1 MLMILLYFIA
11 VMLETGVGVWIFGK
25 MFPKRKE
32 YSKYRIAEKIV
43 FFFIVLFTYTMLKG
57 YLGIESN
64 IKYFIAIYIIVVSLD
79 CIAMKTD
86 FISRHRAKYFEIK
99 EIILFLLISALLTIQ
114 YWNSYLSGMELLTG
128 NSYMPFFLLAFYNCK
143 FFQAYLWEV
152 IYLVNIGFLKILYI
166 LTAGLLTHRTM
177 REYLYSG
184 INLTNSYQGA
194 LWIVIISILMYVL
207 QKILNVD
214 VWMGKL
220 LKKNLTIIWIV
231 SVIEC
236 GILYLFFYFC
246 NGIIEEK
253 ALIIGFMVITAI
265 MLVLMLIAIHYYIK
279 NIDTEKN
286 LLEVRN
292 NMMAS
297 QYQQLNEHYREYRC
311 LVHDE
316 KYMINFIEES
326 LKSGDLEEIQQLLCR
341 CKEKFVRKDY
351 WTGISI
357 VDRVITM
364 EKRKM
369 DELDIDFCLNA
380 EVMDI
385 IVDDMDFII
394 LFENLINNA
403 IEAASK
409 CKEKRKIELT
419 MKNVND
425 TLIFKL
431 RNSNSKLPNRKGKKF
446 LTDKMDTA
454 GHGWGIESV
463 KHIVEK
469 YNGSVDFSY
478 DESFFDVLIIIER

>member
-1 MLMILLYFIA
+1 MLMVLLYFIA

-43 FFFIVLFTYTMLKG
+43 LLLSNMLMYTALKG
-57 YLGIESN
+57 WFKISIN
-64 IKYFIAIYIIVVSLD
+64 IKVIIGV
-79 CIAMKTD
+79 C
-86 FISRHRAKYFEIK
+86 
-99 EIILFLLISALLTIQ
+99 FLLIVYDIFEKQLNFLNLDCAVYIKIKKYFLFICMLFFLTVQ
-114 YWNSYLSGMELLTG
+114 YKGSYLSVTG
-128 NSYMPFFLLAFYNCK
+128 AISGNTVVPFFLFAFYNCR
-143 FFQAYLWEV
+143 FIQSYLWEV
-152 IYLVNIGFLKILYI
+152 AYLLNLGLLKILYI
-166 LTAGLLTHRTM
+166 FAIGTFNGQTLENGLYNITSQTDP
-177 REYLYSG
+177 YSG
-184 INLTNSYQGA
+184 VI
-194 LWIVIISILMYVL
+194 WIMVISILAVIL
-207 QKILNVD
+207 QKTID
-214 VWMGKL
+214 IGTWMKKL
-220 LKKNLTIIWIV
+220 LNKHLFIVGSICFIEGGVSYFLFIFFNATITDKDWI
-231 SVIEC
+231 
-236 GILYLFFYFC
+236 YAFFVVT
-246 NGIIEEK
+246 G
-253 ALIIGFMVITAI
+253 
-265 MLVLMLIAIHYYIK
+265 LMLILLLISVWYYIRS
-279 NIDTEKN
+279 IDTEKN

-469 YNGSVDFSY
+469 YNGSVHFSY
-478 DESFFDVLIIIER
+478 DESFFDVVIIIER

>member
-1 MLMILLYFIA
+1 ML
-11 VMLETGVGVWIFGK
+11 
-25 MFPKRKE
+25 
-32 YSKYRIAEKIV
+32 
-43 FFFIVLFTYTMLKG
+43 FFLTVQYKG
-57 YLGIESN
+57 
-64 IKYFIAIYIIVVSLD
+64 
-79 CIAMKTD
+79 
-86 FISRHRAKYFEIK
+86 
-99 EIILFLLISALLTIQ
+99 
-114 YWNSYLSGMELLTG
+114 SYLSVTG
-128 NSYMPFFLLAFYNCK
+128 AISGNTVVPFFLFAFYNCR
-143 FFQAYLWEV
+143 FIQSYLWEV
-152 IYLVNIGFLKILYI
+152 AYLLNLGLLKILYI
-166 LTAGLLTHRTM
+166 FAIGTFNGQTLENGLYNITSQTDP
-177 REYLYSG
+177 YSG
-184 INLTNSYQGA
+184 VI
-194 LWIVIISILMYVL
+194 WIMVVSILAVIL
-207 QKILNVD
+207 QKTID
-214 VWMGKL
+214 IGTWMKKL
-220 LKKNLTIIWIV
+220 LNKHLFIVGSICFIEGGVSYFLFIFFNATITDKDWI
-231 SVIEC
+231 
-236 GILYLFFYFC
+236 YAFFVVT
-246 NGIIEEK
+246 G
-253 ALIIGFMVITAI
+253 
-265 MLVLMLIAIHYYIK
+265 LMLILLLISVWYYIRS
-279 NIDTEKN
+279 IDTEKN

-469 YNGSVDFSY
+469 YNGSVHFSY
-478 DESFFDVLIIIER
+478 DESFFEVDIII

>member
-1 MLMILLYFIA
+1 MLMVLLYFIA

-43 FFFIVLFTYTMLKG
+43 LLLSNMLMYTALKG
-57 YLGIESN
+57 WFKISIN
-64 IKYFIAIYIIVVSLD
+64 IKVIIGV
-79 CIAMKTD
+79 C
-86 FISRHRAKYFEIK
+86 
-99 EIILFLLISALLTIQ
+99 FLLIVYDIFEKQLNFLNLDCAVYIKIKKYFLFICMLFFLTVQ
-114 YWNSYLSGMELLTG
+114 YKGSYLSVTG
-128 NSYMPFFLLAFYNCK
+128 AISGNTVVPFFLFAFYNCR
-143 FFQAYLWEV
+143 FIQSYLWEV
-152 IYLVNIGFLKILYI
+152 AYLLNLGLLKILYI
-166 LTAGLLTHRTM
+166 FAIGTFNGQTLENGLYNITSQTDP
-177 REYLYSG
+177 YSG
-184 INLTNSYQGA
+184 VI
-194 LWIVIISILMYVL
+194 WIMVISILAVIL
-207 QKILNVD
+207 QKTID
-214 VWMGKL
+214 IGTWMKKL
-220 LKKNLTIIWIV
+220 LNKHLFIVGSICFIEGGVSYFLFIFFNATITDKDWI
-231 SVIEC
+231 
-236 GILYLFFYFC
+236 YAFFVVT
-246 NGIIEEK
+246 G
-253 ALIIGFMVITAI
+253 
-265 MLVLMLIAIHYYIK
+265 LMLILLLISVWYYIRS
-279 NIDTEKN
+279 IDTEKN

-469 YNGSVDFSY
+469 YNGSVHFSY
-478 DESFFDVLIIIER
+478 DESFFEVDIII

>member
-1 MLMILLYFIA
+1 MLMVLLYFIA

-43 FFFIVLFTYTMLKG
+43 LLLSNMLMYTALKG
-57 YLGIESN
+57 WFKISIN
-64 IKYFIAIYIIVVSLD
+64 IKVIIGVCLLLIVYDIFEKQLNFLNLD
-79 CIAMKTD
+79 CATYIKIKKYLL
-86 FISRHRAKYFEIK
+86 FICM
-99 EIILFLLISALLTIQ
+99 LFFLTVQ
-114 YWNSYLSGMELLTG
+114 YKGSYLSVTG
-128 NSYMPFFLLAFYNCK
+128 AISGNTVVPFFLFAFYNCR
-143 FFQAYLWEV
+143 FIQSYLWEV
-152 IYLVNIGFLKILYI
+152 AYLLNLGLLKILYI
-166 LTAGLLTHRTM
+166 FAIGTFNGQTLENGLYNITSQTDP
-177 REYLYSG
+177 YSG
-184 INLTNSYQGA
+184 VI
-194 LWIVIISILMYVL
+194 WIMVISILAVIL
-207 QKILNVD
+207 QKTID
-214 VWMGKL
+214 IGTWMKKL
-220 LKKNLTIIWIV
+220 LNKHLFIVGSICFIEGGVSYFLFIFFNATITDKDWI
-231 SVIEC
+231 
-236 GILYLFFYFC
+236 YAFFVVT
-246 NGIIEEK
+246 G
-253 ALIIGFMVITAI
+253 
-265 MLVLMLIAIHYYIK
+265 LMLILLLISVWYYIRS
-279 NIDTEKN
+279 IDTEKN

-431 RNSNSKLPNRKGKKF
+431 WNSNSKLPNKKGKKF

-469 YNGSVDFSY
+469 YNGSVHFSY
-478 DESFFDVLIIIER
+478 DESFFEVDIII

>member
-1 MLMILLYFIA
+1 MLMVLLYFIA

-43 FFFIVLFTYTMLKG
+43 LLLSNMLMYTALKGWFKISINIKVIIGVCLLLIVYDIFEKQLNFLNLDCAVYIKIKKYFLFLCMFFFLTVQYKG
-57 YLGIESN
+57 
-64 IKYFIAIYIIVVSLD
+64 
-79 CIAMKTD
+79 
-86 FISRHRAKYFEIK
+86 
-99 EIILFLLISALLTIQ
+99 
-114 YWNSYLSGMELLTG
+114 SYLSVTG
-128 NSYMPFFLLAFYNCK
+128 AISGNTVVPFFLFAFYNCR
-143 FFQAYLWEV
+143 FIQSYLWEV
-152 IYLVNIGFLKILYI
+152 AYLLNLGLLKILYI
-166 LTAGLLTHRTM
+166 FAIGTFNGQTLENGLYNITSQTDP
-177 REYLYSG
+177 YSG
-184 INLTNSYQGA
+184 VI
-194 LWIVIISILMYVL
+194 WIMVISIFAVIL
-207 QKILNVD
+207 QKTID
-214 VWMGKL
+214 IGTWMKKL
-220 LKKNLTIIWIV
+220 LNKHLFIVGSICFIEGGVSYFLFIFFNATITDKDWI
-231 SVIEC
+231 
-236 GILYLFFYFC
+236 YAFFVVT
-246 NGIIEEK
+246 G
-253 ALIIGFMVITAI
+253 
-265 MLVLMLIAIHYYIK
+265 LMLILLLISVWYYIRS
-279 NIDTEKN
+279 IDTEKN

-341 CKEKFVRKDY
+341 YKEKFVRKDY

-431 RNSNSKLPNRKGKKF
+431 RNSNSKLPNKKGKKF

-469 YNGSVDFSY
+469 YNGSVHFSY
-478 DESFFDVLIIIER
+478 DESFFEVDIII

>member
-1 MLMILLYFIA
+1 MLMVLLYFIA

-43 FFFIVLFTYTMLKG
+43 LLLSNMLMYTALKG
-57 YLGIESN
+57 WFKISIN
-64 IKYFIAIYIIVVSLD
+64 IKVIIGV
-79 CIAMKTD
+79 C
-86 FISRHRAKYFEIK
+86 
-99 EIILFLLISALLTIQ
+99 FLLIVYDIFEKQLNFLNLDCAVYIKIKKYFLFICMLFFLTVQ
-114 YWNSYLSGMELLTG
+114 YKGSYLSVTG
-128 NSYMPFFLLAFYNCK
+128 AISGNTVVPFFLFAFYNCR
-143 FFQAYLWEV
+143 FIQSYLWEV
-152 IYLVNIGFLKILYI
+152 AYLLNLGLLKILYI
-166 LTAGLLTHRTM
+166 FAIGTFNGQTLENGLYNITSQTDP
-177 REYLYSG
+177 YSG
-184 INLTNSYQGA
+184 VI
-194 LWIVIISILMYVL
+194 WIMVISILAVIL
-207 QKILNVD
+207 QKTID
-214 VWMGKL
+214 IGTWMKKL
-220 LKKNLTIIWIV
+220 LNKHLFIVGSICFIEGGVSYFLFIFFNATITDKDWI
-231 SVIEC
+231 
-236 GILYLFFYFC
+236 YAFFVVT
-246 NGIIEEK
+246 G
-253 ALIIGFMVITAI
+253 
-265 MLVLMLIAIHYYIK
+265 LMLILLLISVWYYIRS
-279 NIDTEKN
+279 IDTEKN

-341 CKEKFVRKDY
+341 YKEKFVRKDY

-431 RNSNSKLPNRKGKKF
+431 WNSNSKLPNKKGKKF

-469 YNGSVDFSY
+469 YNGSVHFSY
-478 DESFFDVLIIIER
+478 DESFFEVDIII

>member
-1 MLMILLYFIA
+1 MVLLYFIA

-43 FFFIVLFTYTMLKG
+43 LLLSNMLMYTALKG
-57 YLGIESN
+57 WFKISIN
-64 IKYFIAIYIIVVSLD
+64 IKVIIGV
-79 CIAMKTD
+79 C
-86 FISRHRAKYFEIK
+86 
-99 EIILFLLISALLTIQ
+99 FLLIVYDIFEKQLNFLNLDCAVYIKIKKYFLFICMLFFLTVQ
-114 YWNSYLSGMELLTG
+114 YKGSYLSVTG
-128 NSYMPFFLLAFYNCK
+128 AISGNTVVPFFLFAFYNCR
-143 FFQAYLWEV
+143 FIQSYLWEV
-152 IYLVNIGFLKILYI
+152 AYLLNLGLLKILYI
-166 LTAGLLTHRTM
+166 FAIGTFNGQTLENGLYNITSQTDP
-177 REYLYSG
+177 YSG
-184 INLTNSYQGA
+184 VV
-194 LWIVIISILMYVL
+194 WIMVISILAVIL
-207 QKILNVD
+207 QKTID
-214 VWMGKL
+214 IGTWMKKL
-220 LKKNLTIIWIV
+220 LNKHLFIVGSICFIEGGVSYFLFIFFNATITDKDWI
-231 SVIEC
+231 
-236 GILYLFFYFC
+236 YAFFVVT
-246 NGIIEEK
+246 G
-253 ALIIGFMVITAI
+253 
-265 MLVLMLIAIHYYIK
+265 LMLILLLISVWYYIRS
-279 NIDTEKN
+279 IDTEKN

-431 RNSNSKLPNRKGKKF
+431 WNSNSKLPNKKGKKF

-469 YNGSVDFSY
+469 YNGSVHFSY
-478 DESFFDVLIIIER
+478 DESFFEVDIII

>member
-1 MLMILLYFIA
+1 
-11 VMLETGVGVWIFGK
+11 
-25 MFPKRKE
+25 
-32 YSKYRIAEKIV
+32 
-43 FFFIVLFTYTMLKG
+43 
-57 YLGIESN
+57 
-64 IKYFIAIYIIVVSLD
+64 
-79 CIAMKTD
+79 
-86 FISRHRAKYFEIK
+86 
-99 EIILFLLISALLTIQ
+99 
-114 YWNSYLSGMELLTG
+114 
-128 NSYMPFFLLAFYNCK
+128 
-143 FFQAYLWEV
+143 
-152 IYLVNIGFLKILYI
+152 
-166 LTAGLLTHRTM
+166 
-177 REYLYSG
+177 
-184 INLTNSYQGA
+184 
-194 LWIVIISILMYVL
+194 
-207 QKILNVD
+207 
-214 VWMGKL
+214 
-220 LKKNLTIIWIV
+220 
-231 SVIEC
+231 
-236 GILYLFFYFC
+236 
-246 NGIIEEK
+246 
-253 ALIIGFMVITAI
+253 
-265 MLVLMLIAIHYYIK
+265 
-279 NIDTEKN
+279 
-286 LLEVRN
+286 
-292 NMMAS
+292 MAS

-431 RNSNSKLPNRKGKKF
+431 WNSNSKLPNKKGKKF

-469 YNGSVDFSY
+469 YNGSVHFSY
-478 DESFFDVLIIIER
+478 DESFFEVDIII

>member
-1 MLMILLYFIA
+1 MYA
-11 VMLETGVGVWIFGK
+11 
-25 MFPKRKE
+25 
-32 YSKYRIAEKIV
+32 
-43 FFFIVLFTYTMLKG
+43 FFLTVQYKG
-57 YLGIESN
+57 
-64 IKYFIAIYIIVVSLD
+64 
-79 CIAMKTD
+79 
-86 FISRHRAKYFEIK
+86 
-99 EIILFLLISALLTIQ
+99 
-114 YWNSYLSGMELLTG
+114 SYLSVTG
-128 NSYMPFFLLAFYNCK
+128 AISGNTVVPFFLFAFYNCR
-143 FFQAYLWEV
+143 FIQSYLWEV
-152 IYLVNIGFLKILYI
+152 AYLLNLGLLKILYI
-166 LTAGLLTHRTM
+166 FAIGTFNGQTLENGLYNITSQTDP
-177 REYLYSG
+177 YSG
-184 INLTNSYQGA
+184 VI
-194 LWIVIISILMYVL
+194 WIMVISILAVIL
-207 QKILNVD
+207 QKTID
-214 VWMGKL
+214 IGTWMKKL
-220 LKKNLTIIWIV
+220 LNKHLFIVGSICFIEGGVSYFLFIFFNATITDKDWI
-231 SVIEC
+231 
-236 GILYLFFYFC
+236 YAFFVVT
-246 NGIIEEK
+246 G
-253 ALIIGFMVITAI
+253 
-265 MLVLMLIAIHYYIK
+265 LMLILLLISVWYYIRS
-279 NIDTEKN
+279 IDTEKN

-341 CKEKFVRKDY
+341 YKEKFVKKDY

-357 VDRVITM
+357 VDRAITM

-431 RNSNSKLPNRKGKKF
+431 WNSNSKLPNRKGKKF

-469 YNGSVDFSY
+469 YNGSVHFSY
-478 DESFFDVLIIIER
+478 DESFFEVDIII

>member
-1 MLMILLYFIA
+1 MLMVLLYFIA

-43 FFFIVLFTYTMLKG
+43 LLLSNMLMYTALKG
-57 YLGIESN
+57 WFKISIN
-64 IKYFIAIYIIVVSLD
+64 IKVIIGV
-79 CIAMKTD
+79 C
-86 FISRHRAKYFEIK
+86 
-99 EIILFLLISALLTIQ
+99 FLLIVYDIFEKQLNFLNLDCAVYIKIKKYFLFICMLFFLTVQ
-114 YWNSYLSGMELLTG
+114 YKGSYLSVTG
-128 NSYMPFFLLAFYNCK
+128 AISGNTVVPFFLFAFYNCR
-143 FFQAYLWEV
+143 FIQSYLWEV
-152 IYLVNIGFLKILYI
+152 AYLLNLGLLKILYI
-166 LTAGLLTHRTM
+166 FAIGTFNGQTLENGLYNITSQTDP
-177 REYLYSG
+177 YSG
-184 INLTNSYQGA
+184 VI
-194 LWIVIISILMYVL
+194 WIMVISILAVIL
-207 QKILNVD
+207 QKTID
-214 VWMGKL
+214 IGTWMKKL
-220 LKKNLTIIWIV
+220 LNKHLFIVGSICFIEGGVSYFLFIFFNATITDKDWI
-231 SVIEC
+231 
-236 GILYLFFYFC
+236 YAFFVVT
-246 NGIIEEK
+246 G
-253 ALIIGFMVITAI
+253 
-265 MLVLMLIAIHYYIK
+265 LMLILLLISVWYYIRS
-279 NIDTEKN
+279 IDTEKN

-380 EVMDI
+380 GVMDI

-469 YNGSVDFSY
+469 YNGSVHFSY
-478 DESFFDVLIIIER
+478 DESFFEVDIII

>member
-1 MLMILLYFIA
+1 MLMVLLYFIA

-43 FFFIVLFTYTMLKG
+43 LLLSNMLMYTALKG
-57 YLGIESN
+57 WFKISIN
-64 IKYFIAIYIIVVSLD
+64 IKVIIGVCLLLIVYDIFEKQLNFLNLD
-79 CIAMKTD
+79 CATYIKIKKYLL
-86 FISRHRAKYFEIK
+86 FICM
-99 EIILFLLISALLTIQ
+99 LFFLTVQ
-114 YWNSYLSGMELLTG
+114 YKGSYLSVTG
-128 NSYMPFFLLAFYNCK
+128 AISGNTVVPFFLFAFYNCR
-143 FFQAYLWEV
+143 FIQSYLWEV
-152 IYLVNIGFLKILYI
+152 AYLLNLGLLKILYI
-166 LTAGLLTHRTM
+166 FAIGTFNGQTLENGLYNITSQTDP
-177 REYLYSG
+177 YSG
-184 INLTNSYQGA
+184 VI
-194 LWIVIISILMYVL
+194 WIMVISILAVIL
-207 QKILNVD
+207 QKTID
-214 VWMGKL
+214 IGTWMKKL
-220 LKKNLTIIWIV
+220 LNKHLFIVGSICFIEGGVSYFLFIFFNATITDKDWI
-231 SVIEC
+231 
-236 GILYLFFYFC
+236 YAFFVVT
-246 NGIIEEK
+246 G
-253 ALIIGFMVITAI
+253 
-265 MLVLMLIAIHYYIK
+265 LMLILLLISVWYYIRS
-279 NIDTEKN
+279 IDTEKN

-431 RNSNSKLPNRKGKKF
+431 WNSNSKLPNKKGKKF

-454 GHGWGIESV
+454 GHSWAWMG
-463 KHIVEK
+463 
-469 YNGSVDFSY
+469 DR
-478 DESFFDVLIIIER
+478 EREAHC

>member
-1 MLMILLYFIA
+1 MYA
-11 VMLETGVGVWIFGK
+11 
-25 MFPKRKE
+25 
-32 YSKYRIAEKIV
+32 
-43 FFFIVLFTYTMLKG
+43 FFLTVQYKG
-57 YLGIESN
+57 
-64 IKYFIAIYIIVVSLD
+64 
-79 CIAMKTD
+79 
-86 FISRHRAKYFEIK
+86 
-99 EIILFLLISALLTIQ
+99 
-114 YWNSYLSGMELLTG
+114 SYLSVTG
-128 NSYMPFFLLAFYNCK
+128 AISGNTVVPFFLFAFYNCR
-143 FFQAYLWEV
+143 FIQSYLWEV
-152 IYLVNIGFLKILYI
+152 AYLLNLGLLKILYI
-166 LTAGLLTHRTM
+166 FAIGTFNGQTLENGLYNITSQT
-177 REYLYSG
+177 YPYSG
-184 INLTNSYQGA
+184 VI
-194 LWIVIISILMYVL
+194 WIMVISILAVIL
-207 QKILNVD
+207 QKTID
-214 VWMGKL
+214 IGTWMKKL
-220 LKKNLTIIWIV
+220 LNKHLFIVGSICFIEGGVSYFLFIFFNATITDKDWI
-231 SVIEC
+231 
-236 GILYLFFYFC
+236 YAFFVVT
-246 NGIIEEK
+246 G
-253 ALIIGFMVITAI
+253 
-265 MLVLMLIAIHYYIK
+265 LMLILLLISVWYYIRS
-279 NIDTEKN
+279 IDTEKN

-341 CKEKFVRKDY
+341 YKEKFVRKDY

-431 RNSNSKLPNRKGKKF
+431 WNSNSKLPNKKGKKF

-469 YNGSVDFSY
+469 YNGSVHFSY
-478 DESFFDVLIIIER
+478 DESFFDVVIIIER

>member
-1 MLMILLYFIA
+1 MYA
-11 VMLETGVGVWIFGK
+11 
-25 MFPKRKE
+25 
-32 YSKYRIAEKIV
+32 
-43 FFFIVLFTYTMLKG
+43 FFLTVQYKG
-57 YLGIESN
+57 
-64 IKYFIAIYIIVVSLD
+64 
-79 CIAMKTD
+79 
-86 FISRHRAKYFEIK
+86 
-99 EIILFLLISALLTIQ
+99 
-114 YWNSYLSGMELLTG
+114 SYLSVTG
-128 NSYMPFFLLAFYNCK
+128 AISGNTVVPFFLFAFYNCR
-143 FFQAYLWEV
+143 FIQSYLWEV
-152 IYLVNIGFLKILYI
+152 AYLLNLGLLKILYI
-166 LTAGLLTHRTM
+166 FSIGTFNGQTLENGLYNITSQTDP
-177 REYLYSG
+177 YSG
-184 INLTNSYQGA
+184 VI
-194 LWIVIISILMYVL
+194 WIMVISILAVIL
-207 QKILNVD
+207 QKTID
-214 VWMGKL
+214 IGTWMKKL
-220 LKKNLTIIWIV
+220 LNKHLFIVGSICFIEGGVSYFLFIFFNATITDKDWI
-231 SVIEC
+231 
-236 GILYLFFYFC
+236 YAFFVVT
-246 NGIIEEK
+246 G
-253 ALIIGFMVITAI
+253 
-265 MLVLMLIAIHYYIK
+265 LMLILLLISVWYYIRS
-279 NIDTEKN
+279 IDTEKN

-341 CKEKFVRKDY
+341 YKEKFVKKDY

-357 VDRVITM
+357 VDRAITM

-431 RNSNSKLPNRKGKKF
+431 WNSNSKLPNRKGKKF

-469 YNGSVDFSY
+469 YNGSVHFSY
-478 DESFFDVLIIIER
+478 DESFFEVDIII

>member
-1 MLMILLYFIA
+1 ML
-11 VMLETGVGVWIFGK
+11 
-25 MFPKRKE
+25 
-32 YSKYRIAEKIV
+32 
-43 FFFIVLFTYTMLKG
+43 FFLTVQYKG
-57 YLGIESN
+57 
-64 IKYFIAIYIIVVSLD
+64 
-79 CIAMKTD
+79 
-86 FISRHRAKYFEIK
+86 
-99 EIILFLLISALLTIQ
+99 
-114 YWNSYLSGMELLTG
+114 SYLSVTG
-128 NSYMPFFLLAFYNCK
+128 AISGNTVVPFFLFAFYNCR
-143 FFQAYLWEV
+143 FIQSYLWEV
-152 IYLVNIGFLKILYI
+152 AYLLNLGLLKILYI
-166 LTAGLLTHRTM
+166 FAIGTFNGQTLENGLYNITSQTDP
-177 REYLYSG
+177 YSG
-184 INLTNSYQGA
+184 VI
-194 LWIVIISILMYVL
+194 WIMVISILAVIL
-207 QKILNVD
+207 QKTID
-214 VWMGKL
+214 IGTWMKKL
-220 LKKNLTIIWIV
+220 LNKHLFIVGSICFIEGGVSYFLFIFFNATITDKDWI
-231 SVIEC
+231 
-236 GILYLFFYFC
+236 YAFFVVT
-246 NGIIEEK
+246 G
-253 ALIIGFMVITAI
+253 
-265 MLVLMLIAIHYYIK
+265 LMLILLLISVWYYIRS
-279 NIDTEKN
+279 IDTEKN

-341 CKEKFVRKDY
+341 YKEKFVKKDY

-357 VDRVITM
+357 VDRAITM

-431 RNSNSKLPNRKGKKF
+431 WNSNSKLPNRKGKKF

-469 YNGSVDFSY
+469 YNGSVHFSY
-478 DESFFDVLIIIER
+478 DESFFEVDIII

>member
-1 MLMILLYFIA
+1 MLMVLLYFIA

-43 FFFIVLFTYTMLKG
+43 LLLSNMLMYTALKG
-57 YLGIESN
+57 WFKISIN
-64 IKYFIAIYIIVVSLD
+64 IKVIIGVCLLLIVYDIFEKQLNFLNLD
-79 CIAMKTD
+79 CAVYIK
-86 FISRHRAKYFEIK
+86 IKKYF
-99 EIILFLLISALLTIQ
+99 LFICMLFFLTVQ
-114 YWNSYLSGMELLTG
+114 YKGSYLSVTG
-128 NSYMPFFLLAFYNCK
+128 AISGNTVVPFFLFAFYNCR
-143 FFQAYLWEV
+143 FIQAYLWEV
-152 IYLVNIGFLKILYI
+152 AYLLNLGLLKILYI
-166 LTAGLLTHRTM
+166 FAIGTFNGQTLENGLYNITSQTDP
-177 REYLYSG
+177 YSG
-184 INLTNSYQGA
+184 VI
-194 LWIVIISILMYVL
+194 WIIVISILAVIL
-207 QKILNVD
+207 QKTID
-214 VWMGKL
+214 IGTWMKKL
-220 LKKNLTIIWIV
+220 LNKHLFIVGSICFIEGGVSYFLFIFFNATITDKDWIYAFFV
-231 SVIEC
+231 VTGLMIILLLISVW
-236 GILYLFFYFC
+236 
-246 NGIIEEK
+246 
-253 ALIIGFMVITAI
+253 
-265 MLVLMLIAIHYYIK
+265 YYIRS
-279 NIDTEKN
+279 IDTEKN

-341 CKEKFVRKDY
+341 YKEKFVRKDY

-431 RNSNSKLPNRKGKKF
+431 WNSNSKLPNKKGKKF

-469 YNGSVDFSY
+469 YNGSVHFRY
-478 DESFFDVLIIIER
+478 DESFFEVDIII

>member
-1 MLMILLYFIA
+1 MLMVLLYFIA

-43 FFFIVLFTYTMLKG
+43 LLLSNMLMYTALKG
-57 YLGIESN
+57 WFKISIN
-64 IKYFIAIYIIVVSLD
+64 IKVIIGVCLLLIVYDIFEKQLNFLNLD
-79 CIAMKTD
+79 CATYIKIKKYLL
-86 FISRHRAKYFEIK
+86 FICM
-99 EIILFLLISALLTIQ
+99 LFFLTVQ
-114 YWNSYLSGMELLTG
+114 YKGSYLSVTG
-128 NSYMPFFLLAFYNCK
+128 AISGNTVVPFFLFAFYNCR
-143 FFQAYLWEV
+143 FIQSYLWEV
-152 IYLVNIGFLKILYI
+152 AYLLNLGLLKILYI
-166 LTAGLLTHRTM
+166 FAIGTFNGQTLENGLYNITSQTDP
-177 REYLYSG
+177 YSG
-184 INLTNSYQGA
+184 VI
-194 LWIVIISILMYVL
+194 WIMVVSILAVIL
-207 QKILNVD
+207 QKTID
-214 VWMGKL
+214 IGTWMKKL
-220 LKKNLTIIWIV
+220 LNKHLFIVGSICFIEGGVSYFLFIFFNATITDKDWI
-231 SVIEC
+231 
-236 GILYLFFYFC
+236 YAFFVVT
-246 NGIIEEK
+246 G
-253 ALIIGFMVITAI
+253 
-265 MLVLMLIAIHYYIK
+265 LMLILLLISVWYYIRS
-279 NIDTEKN
+279 IDTEKN

-431 RNSNSKLPNRKGKKF
+431 WNSNSKLPNKKGKKF

-469 YNGSVDFSY
+469 YNGSVHFSY
-478 DESFFDVLIIIER
+478 DESFFEVDIII

>member
-1 MLMILLYFIA
+1 MVLLYFIA

-43 FFFIVLFTYTMLKG
+43 LLLSNMLMYTALKG
-57 YLGIESN
+57 WFKISIN
-64 IKYFIAIYIIVVSLD
+64 IKVIIGVCLLLIVYDIFEKQLNFLNLD
-79 CIAMKTD
+79 CATYIKIKKYLL
-86 FISRHRAKYFEIK
+86 FICM
-99 EIILFLLISALLTIQ
+99 LFFLTVQ
-114 YWNSYLSGMELLTG
+114 YKGSYLSVTG
-128 NSYMPFFLLAFYNCK
+128 AISGNTVVPFFLFAFYNCR
-143 FFQAYLWEV
+143 FIQSYLWEV
-152 IYLVNIGFLKILYI
+152 AYLLNLGLLKILYI
-166 LTAGLLTHRTM
+166 FAIGTFNGQTLENGLYNITSQTDP
-177 REYLYSG
+177 YSG
-184 INLTNSYQGA
+184 VI
-194 LWIVIISILMYVL
+194 WIMVISILAVIL
-207 QKILNVD
+207 QKTID
-214 VWMGKL
+214 IGTWMKKL
-220 LKKNLTIIWIV
+220 LNKHLFIVGSICFIEGGVSYFLFIFFNATITDKDWI
-231 SVIEC
+231 
-236 GILYLFFYFC
+236 YAFFVVT
-246 NGIIEEK
+246 G
-253 ALIIGFMVITAI
+253 
-265 MLVLMLIAIHYYIK
+265 LMLILLLISVWYYIRS
-279 NIDTEKN
+279 IDTEKN

-431 RNSNSKLPNRKGKKF
+431 WNSNSKLPNRKGKKF

-469 YNGSVDFSY
+469 YNGSVHFSY
-478 DESFFDVLIIIER
+478 DESFFEVDIII

>member
-1 MLMILLYFIA
+1 MYA
-11 VMLETGVGVWIFGK
+11 
-25 MFPKRKE
+25 
-32 YSKYRIAEKIV
+32 
-43 FFFIVLFTYTMLKG
+43 LFSTVQYKG
-57 YLGIESN
+57 
-64 IKYFIAIYIIVVSLD
+64 
-79 CIAMKTD
+79 
-86 FISRHRAKYFEIK
+86 
-99 EIILFLLISALLTIQ
+99 
-114 YWNSYLSGMELLTG
+114 SYLSVTG
-128 NSYMPFFLLAFYNCK
+128 AISGNTVVPFFLFAFYNCR
-143 FFQAYLWEV
+143 FIQSYLWEV
-152 IYLVNIGFLKILYI
+152 AYLLNLGLLKILYI
-166 LTAGLLTHRTM
+166 FAIGTFNGQTLENGLYNITSQTDP
-177 REYLYSG
+177 YSG
-184 INLTNSYQGA
+184 VI
-194 LWIVIISILMYVL
+194 WIMVISILAVIL
-207 QKILNVD
+207 QKTID
-214 VWMGKL
+214 IGTWMKKL
-220 LKKNLTIIWIV
+220 LNKHLFIVGSICFIEGGVSYFLFIFFNATITDKDWI
-231 SVIEC
+231 
-236 GILYLFFYFC
+236 YAFFVVT
-246 NGIIEEK
+246 G
-253 ALIIGFMVITAI
+253 
-265 MLVLMLIAIHYYIK
+265 LMLILLLISVWYYIRS
-279 NIDTEKN
+279 IDTEKN

-469 YNGSVDFSY
+469 YNGSVHFSY

>member
-1 MLMILLYFIA
+1 MQH
-11 VMLETGVGVWIFGK
+11 E
-25 MFPKRKE
+25 KE
-32 YSKYRIAEKIV
+32 IPDVSIIIPTYNVEKYIEQCLNS
-43 FFFIVLFTYTMLKG
+43 LFAQ
-57 YLGIESN
+57 
-64 IKYFIAIYIIVVSLD
+64 KY
-79 CIAMKTD
+79 KN
-86 FISRHRAKYFEIK
+86 FEIICVDDGSDDQTVFIIK
-99 EIILFLLISALLTIQ
+99 KYILFICMLFFLTVE
-114 YWNSYLSGMELLTG
+114 YKGSYLSVTG
-128 NSYMPFFLLAFYNCK
+128 EISGNTVVPFFLFAFYNCR
-143 FFQAYLWEV
+143 FIQSYLWEV
-152 IYLVNIGFLKILYI
+152 AYLLNLGLLKILYI
-166 LTAGLLTHRTM
+166 FAIGTFNGQTLENGLYNITSQTDP
-177 REYLYSG
+177 YSG
-184 INLTNSYQGA
+184 VI
-194 LWIVIISILMYVL
+194 WIMVISILAVIL
-207 QKILNVD
+207 QKTID
-214 VWMGKL
+214 IGTWMKKL
-220 LKKNLTIIWIV
+220 LNKHLFIVGSICFIEGGVSYFLFIFFNATITDKDWI
-231 SVIEC
+231 
-236 GILYLFFYFC
+236 YAFFVVT
-246 NGIIEEK
+246 G
-253 ALIIGFMVITAI
+253 
-265 MLVLMLIAIHYYIK
+265 LMLILLLISVWYYIRS
-279 NIDTEKN
+279 IDTEKN

-341 CKEKFVRKDY
+341 YKEKFVRKDY

-431 RNSNSKLPNRKGKKF
+431 WNSNSKLPNKKGKKF
-446 LTDKMDTA
+446 LTDKMDTV

-469 YNGSVDFSY
+469 YNGSVHFSY
-478 DESFFDVLIIIER
+478 DESFFDVVIIIER

>member
-1 MLMILLYFIA
+1 MVLLYFIA

-43 FFFIVLFTYTMLKG
+43 LLLSNMLMYTALKG
-57 YLGIESN
+57 WFKISIN
-64 IKYFIAIYIIVVSLD
+64 IKVIIGVCLLLIVYDIFEKQLNFLNLD
-79 CIAMKTD
+79 CAVYIK
-86 FISRHRAKYFEIK
+86 IKKYF
-99 EIILFLLISALLTIQ
+99 LFICMLFFLTVQ
-114 YWNSYLSGMELLTG
+114 YKGSYLSVTG
-128 NSYMPFFLLAFYNCK
+128 AISGNTVVPFFLFAFYNCR
-143 FFQAYLWEV
+143 FIQSYLWEV
-152 IYLVNIGFLKILYI
+152 AYLLNLGLLKILYI
-166 LTAGLLTHRTM
+166 FAIGTFNGQTLENGLYNITSQTDP
-177 REYLYSG
+177 YSG
-184 INLTNSYQGA
+184 VV
-194 LWIVIISILMYVL
+194 WIMVISILAVIL
-207 QKILNVD
+207 QKTID
-214 VWMGKL
+214 IGTWMKKL
-220 LKKNLTIIWIV
+220 LNKHLFIVGSICFIEGGVSYFLFIFFNATITDKDWI
-231 SVIEC
+231 
-236 GILYLFFYFC
+236 YAFFVVT
-246 NGIIEEK
+246 G
-253 ALIIGFMVITAI
+253 
-265 MLVLMLIAIHYYIK
+265 LMLILLLISVWYYIRS
-279 NIDTEKN
+279 IDTEKN

-431 RNSNSKLPNRKGKKF
+431 WNSNSKLPNKKGKKF

-469 YNGSVDFSY
+469 YNGSVHFSY
-478 DESFFDVLIIIER
+478 DESFFEVDIII

>member
-1 MLMILLYFIA
+1 MVLLYFIA

-43 FFFIVLFTYTMLKG
+43 LLLSNMLMYTALKG
-57 YLGIESN
+57 WFKISIN
-64 IKYFIAIYIIVVSLD
+64 IKVIIGVCLLLIVYDIFEKQLNFLNLD
-79 CIAMKTD
+79 CATYIKIKKYLL
-86 FISRHRAKYFEIK
+86 FICM
-99 EIILFLLISALLTIQ
+99 LFFLTVQ
-114 YWNSYLSGMELLTG
+114 YKGSYLSVTG
-128 NSYMPFFLLAFYNCK
+128 AISGNTVVPFFLFAFYNCR
-143 FFQAYLWEV
+143 FIQSYLWEV
-152 IYLVNIGFLKILYI
+152 AYLLNLGLLKILYI
-166 LTAGLLTHRTM
+166 FAIGTFNGQTLENGLYNITSQTDP
-177 REYLYSG
+177 YSG
-184 INLTNSYQGA
+184 VI
-194 LWIVIISILMYVL
+194 WIMVISILAVIL
-207 QKILNVD
+207 QKTID
-214 VWMGKL
+214 IGTWMKKL
-220 LKKNLTIIWIV
+220 LNKHLFIVGSICFIEGGVSYFLFIFFNATITDKDWI
-231 SVIEC
+231 
-236 GILYLFFYFC
+236 YAFFVVT
-246 NGIIEEK
+246 G
-253 ALIIGFMVITAI
+253 
-265 MLVLMLIAIHYYIK
+265 LMLILLLISVWYYIRS
-279 NIDTEKN
+279 IDTEKN

-341 CKEKFVRKDY
+341 YKEKFVKKDY

-357 VDRVITM
+357 VDRAITM

-431 RNSNSKLPNRKGKKF
+431 WNSNSKLPNRKGKKF

-469 YNGSVDFSY
+469 YNGSVHFSY
-478 DESFFDVLIIIER
+478 DESFFEVDIII

>member
-1 MLMILLYFIA
+1 MSTLF
-11 VMLETGVGVWIFGK
+11 
-25 MFPKRKE
+25 
-32 YSKYRIAEKIV
+32 SKKI
-43 FFFIVLFTYTMLKG
+43 K
-57 YLGIESN
+57 
-64 IKYFIAIYIIVVSLD
+64 KYFL
-79 CIAMKTD
+79 
-86 FISRHRAKYFEIK
+86 FICM
-99 EIILFLLISALLTIQ
+99 LFFLTVQ
-114 YWNSYLSGMELLTG
+114 YKGSYLSVTG
-128 NSYMPFFLLAFYNCK
+128 AISGNTVVPFFLFAFYNCR
-143 FFQAYLWEV
+143 FIQSYLWEV
-152 IYLVNIGFLKILYI
+152 AYLLNLGLLKILYI
-166 LTAGLLTHRTM
+166 FAIGTFNGQTLENGLYNITSQTDP
-177 REYLYSG
+177 YSG
-184 INLTNSYQGA
+184 VI
-194 LWIVIISILMYVL
+194 WIMVISILAVIL
-207 QKILNVD
+207 QKTID
-214 VWMGKL
+214 IGTWMKKL
-220 LKKNLTIIWIV
+220 LNKHLFIVGSICFIEGGVSYFLFIFFNATITDKDWI
-231 SVIEC
+231 
-236 GILYLFFYFC
+236 YAFFVVT
-246 NGIIEEK
+246 G
-253 ALIIGFMVITAI
+253 
-265 MLVLMLIAIHYYIK
+265 LMLILLLISVWYYIRS
-279 NIDTEKN
+279 IDTEKN

-341 CKEKFVRKDY
+341 YKEKFVRKDY

-431 RNSNSKLPNRKGKKF
+431 WNSNSKLPNKKGKKF

-469 YNGSVDFSY
+469 YNGSVHFSY
-478 DESFFDVLIIIER
+478 DESFFEVDIII